1 LILSQPSSFIKMEK
15 RTYLAEFM
23 SISLTRLIQ
32 GNDKTQ
38 LKDKAGVSNNVIAKL
53 GKNEPVAIETLV
65 KIAIA
70 LDVDISGI
78 SGLEE
83 R

>member
-1 LILSQPSSFIKMEK
+1 MDITYKKLWKILIDKEM
-15 RTYLAEFM
+15 
-23 SISLTRLIQ
+23 
-32 GNDKTQ
+32 NKTQ
-38 LKDKAGVSNNVIAKL
+38 LKEGAGVSSNVIAKL

-70 LDVDISGI
+70 LDVDISDI
-78 SGLEE
+78 IGLEE

>member
-1 LILSQPSSFIKMEK
+1 MDITYKKLWKILIDKE
-15 RTYLAEFM
+15 T
-23 SISLTRLIQ
+23 
-32 GNDKTQ
+32 NKTQ
-38 LKDKAGVSNNVIAKL
+38 LKEAAGVSSTVIAKL

-70 LDVDISGI
+70 LDVDISDI
-78 SGLEE
+78 IGLEE

>member
-1 LILSQPSSFIKMEK
+1 MQTI
-15 RTYLAEFM
+15 
-23 SISLTRLIQ
+23 SISYNNLWKILIDKEM
-32 GNDKTQ
+32 NKTQ
-38 LKDKAGVSNNVIAKL
+38 LKEAAGVSSNVIAKL

-70 LDVDISGI
+70 LDVDISDI
-78 SGLEE
+78 IGLEE

>member
-1 LILSQPSSFIKMEK
+1 MDISYKKLWKILIDKEM
-15 RTYLAEFM
+15 
-23 SISLTRLIQ
+23 
-32 GNDKTQ
+32 NKTQ
-38 LKDKAGVSNNVIAKL
+38 LKEAAGVSSNVIAKL

-70 LDVDISGI
+70 LDVDISDI
-78 SGLEE
+78 IGLEE